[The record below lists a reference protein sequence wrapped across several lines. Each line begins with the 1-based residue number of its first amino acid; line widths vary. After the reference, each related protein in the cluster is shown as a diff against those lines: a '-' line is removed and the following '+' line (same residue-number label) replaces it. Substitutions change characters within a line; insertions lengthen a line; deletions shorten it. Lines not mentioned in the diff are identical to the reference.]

1 MRGGRDRSKW
11 RTDAIGLLAKLTFRR
26 RIGSQDA
33 PYICRGHVLNFK
45 EQWQAAMEVQL
56 GKLQDTKAYEIR
68 LKPPSGSTN
77 LPGKRCSI

>member
-1 MRGGRDRSKW
+1 MRGGRDRSKR

-45 EQWQAAMEVQL
+45 EQASSYGSAAGQIARYKIL
-56 GKLQDTKAYEIR
+56 
-68 LKPPSGSTN
+68 
-77 LPGKRCSI
+77 